1 MAPRHK
7 SVDQAS
13 APLPPPRASTSVLV
27 PAAPRLAFP
36 AFQGLIEARSPLS
49 VQVSRRLR
57 AAIIGGG
64 VEAGTELPSEKD
76 LGRDL
81 GVGRSTVREAV
92 RILKAQGLVSGGDS
106 VSTKRPRVADDRELS
121 AAAAQAMENVV
132 LLGKV
137 PLRDLVELR
146 VVLEGAAVEAAAL
159 RELDPEAE
167 ATSDP
172 DPIAKALTRAEEALT
187 EMASPDLD
195 VVRFRAADVAF
206 HLALAAAAGNATYPL
221 IMGVLRSAISAHL
234 GEALALVPD
243 FQATTAALLGEHRA
257 IFEAVA
263 KRRPKRAR
271 ELVSA
276 HVRDFYASS
285 EPGSDRREQG
295 ASAPRQAPTRASR
308 PR

>member
-1 MAPRHK
+1 MAPRHE
-7 SVDQAS
+7 SAS
-13 APLPPPRASTSVLV
+13 GAAT
-27 PAAPRLAFP
+27 AAPRKPAPARVQAPARLAFP
-36 AFQGLIEARSPLS
+36 AFDGVLEARSPLS

-57 AAIIGGG
+57 AAIVGGG

-132 LLGKV
+132 LLGRV

-146 VVLEGAAVEAAAL
+146 VVLEGAVVEAAAQ
-159 RELDPEAE
+159 RAPVTHADAHAHADDALD
-167 ATSDP
+167 
-172 DPIAKALTRAEEALT
+172 RAEQALF
-187 EMASPDLD
+187 EMAAPDLD

-206 HLALAAAAGNATYPL
+206 HLALAEAAGNATYPL

-234 GEALALVPD
+234 GEALERVGD
-243 FQATTAALLGEHRA
+243 FAGTTAALLAEHRA

-271 ELVSA
+271 ELVAA
-276 HVRDFYASS
+276 HVRDFYADSISIAPADPGARRSS
-285 EPGSDRREQG
+285 PPPTGRR
-295 ASAPRQAPTRASR
+295 R
-308 PR
+308 